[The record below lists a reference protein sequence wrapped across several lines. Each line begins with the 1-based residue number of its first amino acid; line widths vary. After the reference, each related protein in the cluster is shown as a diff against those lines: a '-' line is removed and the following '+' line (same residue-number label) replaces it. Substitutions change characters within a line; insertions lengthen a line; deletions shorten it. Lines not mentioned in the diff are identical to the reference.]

1 MYHCRVLTATETTI
15 DHRWRYNLYD
25 PFWRLYRNREH
36 GAVLISAHG
45 ERPVAAGECLLL
57 PAWTR
62 FSTRCTGSVR
72 HTYLHFEVIG
82 LPGAWIRDH
91 CAMAVLPTR
100 EDWNGLLDALP
111 LHRESQWSLHLKIQA
126 MLCAAVALA
135 IDHVDSRAS
144 AVEAASSGEREAI
157 SPVVRWIE
165 SHLADPL
172 PVEALAQRSGFSR
185 DHFTRI
191 FTRAM
196 GSSPARHVAERRI
209 AAAAVRLLR
218 SDDPIEDIAAAVG
231 FANRYHFSRVFH
243 RILGITPA
251 AYRRQG
257 RA

>member
-1 MYHCRVLTATETTI
+1 MYHCRVLVATATTI
-15 DHRWRYNLYD
+15 DQRWRYSLYD
-25 PFWRLYRNREH
+25 PFWRLYRNRDA
-36 GAVLISAHG
+36 GAVLIGADG
-45 ERPVAAGECLLL
+45 ERPMAAGECLLL

-62 FSTRCTGSVR
+62 FSTRCTSAVR
-72 HTYLHFEVIG
+72 HTYLHFDVIG

-91 CAMAVLPTR
+91 CDLVALPAR
-100 EDWNGLLDALP
+100 EDWNDLLGALP
-111 LHRESQWSLHLKIQA
+111 LHRESQWSLHLRIQA

-135 IDHVDSRAS
+135 IDQVGSEAS
-144 AVEAASSGEREAI
+144 AVEAASSLERESI

-172 PVEALAQRSGFSR
+172 PVEALALRSGFSR

-209 AAAAVRLLR
+209 AAAALRLLR
-218 SDDPIEDIAAAVG
+218 SDDSIENIAAAVG